1 MEKKVIIKNE
11 SGIHAR
17 PAALLVKKASEF
29 ECAVEIDFNGKKV
42 NAKSIMGIMSLGA
55 SKGSEITVITDG
67 ADADKAANEVATL
80 IESGFGE

>member
-67 ADADKAANEVATL
+67 ADEDKAANEVAKL

>member
-1 MEKKVIIKNE
+1 MEKKVTIKNE

-29 ECAVEIDFNGKKV
+29 ESKVEIDFNGKKV

-67 ADADKAANEVATL
+67 SDEDQAANEVAKL